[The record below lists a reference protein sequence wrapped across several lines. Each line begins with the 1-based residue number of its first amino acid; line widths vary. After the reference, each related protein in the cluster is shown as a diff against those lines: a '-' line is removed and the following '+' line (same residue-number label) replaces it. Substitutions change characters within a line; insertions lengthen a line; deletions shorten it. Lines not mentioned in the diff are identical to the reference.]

1 MFLNK
6 TYTPSKS
13 LQFLWLSKLNYSLLL
28 ILMALSFPVFAQE
41 VEDELPAPF
50 FGNWVEDLSE
60 CEAGSYFSIADSEI
74 GLLVFGLGWSSTEV
88 KVEKMGDYYMLYVD
102 AISEGGDF
110 QSEIK
115 VKMGDDG
122 NLFFIDSDS
131 EEKELVKCD
140 PIESEEV
147 VEFENEEITEGDE
160 VEELDISNAI
170 DMGSFDSELPPHFFG
185 DWVEDVAQCGIAST
199 LSIAYSEEGLF
210 VSSLE
215 WYSKEV
221 KVIEEEGIHNLLI
234 KGLSD
239 DREIEIQIS
248 LQMDEYGR
256 LLANLDGEE
265 IGGEILL
272 RCGMNENE
280 EIVELSDEEM
290 IIGDVGLDVMELE
303 MDNSLAIDT
312 LNIELLQGKWQSLE
326 DEASFMVIEGDRMK
340 NYYGGMD
347 DELDNE
353 MIMISDTCMN
363 ESDSVNDLPEEKN
376 RYLSNPNLDMCWY
389 IEYVD
394 STSLSLIYM
403 ATGNTLTYRRVE

>member
-41 VEDELPAPF
+41 GEEVLPESF
-50 FGNWVEDLSE
+50 YGNWVEDLSE

-74 GLLVFGLGWSSTEV
+74 GLFVFGLGWSSTEV
-88 KVEKMGDYYMLYVD
+88 KVENTGEYYTLFVD
-102 AISEGGDF
+102 AVAEGGEF

-115 VKMGDDG
+115 VKMGEDG

-140 PIESEEV
+140 PDGE
-147 VEFENEEITEGDE
+147 VEFVEVEVMEDLELE
-160 VEELDISNAI
+160 VEEV
-170 DMGSFDSELPPHFFG
+170 DMVGTMDLEAVELYLPSAFFG
-185 DWVEDVAQCGIAST
+185 YWVEDFAQCEVAPILT
-199 LSIAYSEEGLF
+199 IVDSEEGLT
-210 VSSLE
+210 VSSID
-215 WYSKEV
+215 WSSNEV
-221 KVIEEEGIHNLLI
+221 KVMFKDGIYILSIQGESEEGDFETEMFIKMDEEGNIWVGFSEAELENKLI
-234 KGLSD
+234 KCEL
-239 DREIEIQIS
+239 I
-248 LQMDEYGR
+248 
-256 LLANLDGEE
+256 
-265 IGGEILL
+265 
-272 RCGMNENE
+272 ENE
-280 EIVELSDEEM
+280 EPIEM
-290 IIGDVGLDVMELE
+290 EMVGSELDVEE
-303 MDNSLAIDT
+303 FDIADT
-312 LNIELLQGKWQSLE
+312 LSLENINIELLQGKWQSLE
-326 DEASFMVIEGDRMK
+326 DEASFLVIEDDRMK

-389 IEYVD
+389 IQFVD
-394 STSLSLIYM
+394 ATNLSLIYM

>member
-1 MFLNK
+1 M
-6 TYTPSKS
+6 
-13 LQFLWLSKLNYSLLL
+13 KLNRIHAISENSQTNFSIKLNHYLLL
-28 ILMALSFPVFAQE
+28 FFMILSFPAFAQE

-88 KVEKMGDYYMLYVD
+88 KVEKMGDYYILYVD

-115 VKMGDDG
+115 IKMGDDG

-131 EEKELVKCD
+131 EEKELVKCE
-140 PIESEEV
+140 PTEFFEYESEEMAL
-147 VEFENEEITEGDE
+147 GDD
-160 VEELDISNAI
+160 VEELELSNSI
-170 DMGSFDSELPPHFFG
+170 DMGSLDSELPPHFFG

-215 WYSKEV
+215 WYSREV
-221 KVIEEEGIHNLLI
+221 KVIEEAGIHNLFI

-290 IIGDVGLDVMELE
+290 IIGDVGLDVEELE

-347 DELDNE
+347 EELDNE
-353 MIMISDTCMN
+353 MIMISETCMN
-363 ESDSVNDLPEEKN
+363 EADSANGLAEEKN

-389 IEYVD
+389 IEFVD
-394 STSLSLIYM
+394 ATNLSLIYM

>member
-1 MFLNK
+1 
-6 TYTPSKS
+6 
-13 LQFLWLSKLNYSLLL
+13 
-28 ILMALSFPVFAQE
+28 MALSFPVFAQE